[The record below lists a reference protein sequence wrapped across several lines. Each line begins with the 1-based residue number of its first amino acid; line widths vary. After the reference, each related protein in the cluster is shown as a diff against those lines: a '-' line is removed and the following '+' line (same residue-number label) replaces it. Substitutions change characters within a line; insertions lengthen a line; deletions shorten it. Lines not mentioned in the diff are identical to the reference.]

1 MFAVVVI
8 GWAGAAKCVAEMA
21 GLLAIWLSDDV
32 AEIGADDDIGLPL
45 RKSQARLRQIIVG
58 DYGGL
63 AQFWGP
69 IVRKAQL
76 NNFP

>member
-1 MFAVVVI
+1 
-8 GWAGAAKCVAEMA
+8 
-21 GLLAIWLSDDV
+21 
-32 AEIGADDDIGLPL
+32 LPL

-63 AQFWGP
+63 VQFWGL
-69 IVRKAQL
+69 IVRKAQV